1 VNRFHHRE
9 LYIMYMIFKSHCRNY
24 IMQTYATREEISI
37 DAQNP
42 NHTCPLKLF
51 VFVA

>member
-1 VNRFHHRE
+1 MS
-9 LYIMYMIFKSHCRNY
+9 YTMYSIFESHCRNY
-24 IMQTYATREEISI
+24 VTPTYATHEENSI
-37 DAQNP
+37 DVQNP